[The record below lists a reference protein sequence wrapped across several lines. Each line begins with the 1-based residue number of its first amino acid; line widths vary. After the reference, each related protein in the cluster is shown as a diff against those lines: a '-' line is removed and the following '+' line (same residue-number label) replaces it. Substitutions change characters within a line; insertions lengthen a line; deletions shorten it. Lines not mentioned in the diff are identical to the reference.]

1 MKKLILLPAILSL
14 GTLCWA
20 GSAREDATERLE
32 NATNVLHEIMGMPD
46 KGIPEEVLEHAKC
59 VAVVPHMVKGGFI
72 FGGKGGK
79 GVATCRTANGWS
91 APAFITISG
100 GNWGLQ
106 IGVEAEDLVMIIQN
120 EKGMQKLLSSNF
132 HVGADASA
140 AAGPVGRHAEAGTNW
155 KMDTEILTY
164 SRAKGVFA
172 GLTLEGASIRQD
184 SDSRHAIYG
193 PNVTTRGLLLGKVQ
207 APAAAQPFLS
217 EIRGAKAQ
225 AVAQG
230 KADDKSEARAEAT
243 HKDNVTLTGCLQ
255 KGDQEGEF
263 AITARDGTT
272 WEVHSATVKL
282 DNHLG
287 HTVTVTGPRT
297 HETKAQERAE
307 AKREGVVQASKKEA
321 YAELGVTSLKMV
333 SETCK

>member
-1 MKKLILLPAILSL
+1 MNKVMFLLATLSL

-20 GSAREDATERLE
+20 DSAREDATERLG
-32 NATNVLHEIMGMPD
+32 NATTVLHEIMGMPD

-59 VAVVPHMVKGGFI
+59 VAVVPHMIKGGFV

-106 IGVEAEDLVMIIQN
+106 IGVEAVDLVMIIQN

-140 AAGPVGRHAEAGTNW
+140 AAGPIGRHAEAGTNW

-184 SDSRHAIYG
+184 NDSRHAIYG
-193 PNVTTRGLLLGKVQ
+193 SKVTTKALLLGKVA
-207 APAAAQPFLS
+207 APAAAQPFLA
-217 EIRGAKAQ
+217 EVRGAKGQ
-225 AVAQG
+225 AVA
-230 KADDKSEARAEAT
+230 AE
-243 HKDNVTLTGCLQ
+243 K
-255 KGDQEGEF
+255 
-263 AITARDGTT
+263 
-272 WEVHSATVKL
+272 
-282 DNHLG
+282 
-287 HTVTVTGPRT
+287 
-297 HETKAQERAE
+297 AE
-307 AKREGVVQASKKEA
+307 AKAESKEA
-321 YAELGVTSLKMV
+321 KEKNQ
-333 SETCK
+333 K

>member
-1 MKKLILLPAILSL
+1 MKKVMFILAMLSL

-20 GSAREDATERLE
+20 GSARQDATERLG
-32 NATNVLHEIMGMPD
+32 NATAVLHEIMGMPD

-59 VAVVPHMVKGGFI
+59 VAVVPHMVKGGFV

-106 IGVEAEDLVMIIQN
+106 IGVEAVDLVMIIQN
-120 EKGMQKLLSSNF
+120 EKGMQKLLESNF

-184 SDSRHAIYG
+184 NDSRRAIYG
-193 PNVTTRGLLLGKVQ
+193 PKVTTRALLLGKVA
-207 APAAAQPFLS
+207 APVAAEPFLA
-217 EIRGAKAQ
+217 EVRGAKGQ
-225 AVAQG
+225 AVAAE
-230 KADDKSEARAEAT
+230 KA
-243 HKDNVTLTGCLQ
+243 
-255 KGDQEGEF
+255 
-263 AITARDGTT
+263 
-272 WEVHSATVKL
+272 EVK
-282 DNHLG
+282 
-287 HTVTVTGPRT
+287 
-297 HETKAQERAE
+297 AE
-307 AKREGVVQASKKEA
+307 AKEA
-321 YAELGVTSLKMV
+321 NEKDQ
-333 SETCK
+333 K